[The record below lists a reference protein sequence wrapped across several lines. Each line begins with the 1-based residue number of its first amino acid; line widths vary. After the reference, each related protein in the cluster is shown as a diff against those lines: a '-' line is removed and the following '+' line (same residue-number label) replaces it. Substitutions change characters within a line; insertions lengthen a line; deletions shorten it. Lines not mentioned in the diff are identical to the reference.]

1 MIFKNYLGVSF
12 NNVYKM
18 VDSSGHLTSMIN
30 QSEISLSLLFQ
41 CYRPLM
47 ISTSLRNQIR
57 DLFLRTKRPDM
68 VYNVN

>member
-1 MIFKNYLGVSF
+1 
-12 NNVYKM
+12 M

-57 DLFLRTKRPDM
+57 DLLLRTKRPDM
-68 VYNVN
+68 VYDIN